1 MYDIYNYTMKLR
13 HGFLFSISKSP
24 CHETFTVFSI
34 FTIGFSIF
42 TIGFSHINNMT
53 RLINDK
59 VEYKYHLLL
68 FIMYVA
74 TNSKTSRLIFIKFKG
89 VN

>member
-13 HGFLFSISKSP
+13 HDFLFSVSKSP
-24 CHETFTVFSI
+24 CHETFTV
-34 FTIGFSIF
+34 FSIF